1 MSKCIY
7 ASYCGGNTWYCPFVE
22 CKRACPLSQPKKVN
36 KVTKILRLKEVV
48 QHVDIN
54 RAKKVYKKMV
64 AKGATIDVIAVALNV
79 PLPWLV
85 DAVNKRKIM

>member
-1 MSKCIY
+1 M
-7 ASYCGGNTWYCPFVE
+7 
-22 CKRACPLSQPKKVN
+22 
-36 KVTKILRLKEVV
+36 